1 MAAPI
6 ADLHQ
11 LDVGLLATSL
21 RDSAVPDS
29 VCAYL
34 RGAALIQPAH
44 VCIASAGLGGFLRP
58 GYHQDNLLFV
68 QKRGEVQS

>member
-11 LDVGLLATSL
+11 LDVGLLATRL
-21 RDSAVPDS
+21 RNSAVLDS

-34 RGAALIQPAH
+34 RGATLIQPAH
-44 VCIASAGLGGFLRP
+44 VCIASAGLGDFLRP
-58 GYHQDNLLFV
+58 GYHQDNLLLV
-68 QKRGEVQS
+68 RKRGEVEP